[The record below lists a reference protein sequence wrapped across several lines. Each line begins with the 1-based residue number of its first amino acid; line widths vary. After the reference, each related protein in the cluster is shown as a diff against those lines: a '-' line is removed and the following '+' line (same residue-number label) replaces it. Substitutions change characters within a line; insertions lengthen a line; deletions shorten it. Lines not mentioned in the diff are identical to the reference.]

1 VTSGQNTI
9 DPRTPILVGQA
20 QVAQH
25 IDHLESAAGPIELM
39 SQAVREAFADAG
51 IQNPSVKN
59 AGKNSATI
67 DALRVVRSLSTRN
80 TNPAREIARAL
91 GISANEY
98 GLTPH
103 GGNMPQ
109 YLVNSAALQIRDSGA
124 QMIVLTGGE
133 SFRSRRRARA
143 AKMTLPWMEAKED
156 EGGEAPTALGE
167 DLVMNHEIELAHNIM
182 LPIEIYPMFET
193 ALRYRDKRTV
203 AEHQKYISELWSRFS
218 DVAASNPHAWI
229 QQSYT
234 AETIR
239 APSQSNRMVGF
250 PYTKLMN
257 SNNDVDMAAALVMC
271 SVERAEALGIERDKW
286 IFLHAG
292 TDCHEHNFVSHRY
305 SFTDTPAIRIGG
317 KRVLELAQK
326 SIDEIAYLDLYSC
339 FPSAVQL
346 GAESLGVSLDR
357 QLTCTGGLSFAG
369 GPFNNYVMHAIATTM
384 TKLREKPQET
394 GLVWA
399 NGGYATKHAFGVYA
413 TTPHPQGFRHESPQK
428 QVDSLPRR
436 VVATA
441 IEAQGSATVEAYSVM
456 HDRDGA
462 PEKVRASV
470 LLADGRR
477 AWATSTDTQLGQD
490 MCLNEWVGKTV
501 TLDATGDIKIG

>member
-1 VTSGQNTI
+1 
-9 DPRTPILVGQA
+9 
-20 QVAQH
+20 
-25 IDHLESAAGPIELM
+25 M
-39 SQAVREAFADAG
+39 SQAVREAFDDAE
-51 IQNPSVKN
+51 IRN
-59 AGKNSATI
+59 AGTKNGHHI
-67 DALRVVRSLSTRN
+67 DALRVVRSLSTKSV
-80 TNPAREIARAL
+80 NPAQDIGAML

-98 GLTPH
+98 ALTPH

-109 YLVNSAALQIRDSGA
+109 LLVNTAALQIRDDGA

-143 AKMTLPWMEAKED
+143 AQVTLPWMEAQD
-156 EGGEAPTALGE
+156 GQDGQAPTAVGE
-167 DLVMNHEIELAHNIM
+167 DLVMNHEIELAHKIM

-203 AEHQKYISELWSRFS
+203 ADHQKHISELWSRFS
-218 DVAASNPHAWI
+218 DVAATNPHAWI

-234 AETIR
+234 AQAIR
-239 APSQSNRMVGF
+239 TPTPDNRMIGF

-271 SVERAEALGIERDKW
+271 SVERAEALCIARDKW

-292 TDCHEHNFVSHRY
+292 TDCHEHNFVSHRHT
-305 SFTDTPAIRIGG
+305 FTDTPAIRIGG
-317 KRVLELAQK
+317 QRVLALAEK
-326 SIDEIAYLDLYSC
+326 SIDEIENLDLYSC

-346 GAESLGVSLDR
+346 GAESLGVALDR

-384 TKLREKPQET
+384 TTLREKPTET

-413 TTPHPQGFRHESPQK
+413 TTPPLHGFRHESPQNE
-428 QVDSLPRR
+428 VDETPRR
-436 VVATA
+436 AVATA
-441 IEAQGSATVEAYSVM
+441 LEAKGAATVEAYSVM
-456 HDRDGA
+456 HDRNGSV
-462 PEKVRASV
+462 EKVRASV

-477 AWATSTDTQLGQD
+477 AWATSDNTQVGQE
-490 MCLNEWVGKTV
+490 MCENEWVGKIV
-501 TLDATGDIKIG
+501 SLSETGDIHV

>member
-1 VTSGQNTI
+1 MTSGQNKI

-25 IDHLESAAGPIELM
+25 TDDLQSTAGPIELM
-39 SQAVREAFADAG
+39 AQAVREAFADAG
-51 IQNPSVKN
+51 IQNP
-59 AGKNSATI
+59 ATI

-80 TNPAREIARAL
+80 INPAREIASTL
-91 GISANEY
+91 EINANEY

-109 YLVNSAALQIRDSGA
+109 YLVNSAALQIRDDGA

-143 AKMTLPWMEAKED
+143 AQMTLPWMELKEAQA
-156 EGGEAPTALGE
+156 GQAPTALGE
-167 DLVMNHEIELAHNIM
+167 DLAMNHEIELAHKIM

-203 AEHQKYISELWSRFS
+203 ADHQKYISELWSRFS
-218 DVAASNPHAWI
+218 DVAATNPHAWI

-234 AETIR
+234 AQAIR
-239 APSQSNRMVGF
+239 TPTPDNRMVGF

-271 SVERAEALGIERDKW
+271 SVERAEALGIARDKW

-292 TDCHEHNFVSHRY
+292 TDCHEHNFVSHRHT
-305 SFTDTPAIRIGG
+305 FTDTPAIRIGG
-317 KRVLELAQK
+317 QRVLALAEK
-326 SIDEIAYLDLYSC
+326 SIDEIENIDLYSC

-394 GLVWA
+394 GMVWG

-413 TTPHPQGFRHESPQK
+413 TTPPLHGFRHESPQNE
-428 QVDSLPRR
+428 VDELPRR
-436 VVATA
+436 AVATA
-441 IEAQGSATVEAYSVM
+441 LEAKGAATIEAYSVM

-462 PEKVRASV
+462 AEKVRAAV

-477 AWATSTDTQLGQD
+477 AWATSDNTQLGQE
-490 MCLNEWVGKTV
+490 MCEHEWVGKTV
-501 TLDATGDIKIG
+501 TLDETGDIRA

>member
-1 VTSGQNTI
+1 
-9 DPRTPILVGQA
+9 
-20 QVAQH
+20 
-25 IDHLESAAGPIELM
+25 M

-51 IQNPSVKN
+51 IQNPT
-59 AGKNSATI
+59 AI

-80 TNPAREIARAL
+80 TNPARDIASML
-91 GISANEY
+91 EISANEY

-109 YLVNSAALQIRDSGA
+109 YLVNSAARQIRDNGA

-143 AKMTLPWMEAKED
+143 AQMTLPWMEQHD
-156 EGGEAPTALGE
+156 SEAPTALGE
-167 DLVMNHEIELAHNIM
+167 DLVMNHEIELAHKIM

-203 AEHQKYISELWSRFS
+203 ADHQKYISELWARFS
-218 DVAASNPHAWI
+218 DVAATNPHAWI

-234 AETIR
+234 AQAIR
-239 APSQSNRMVGF
+239 MPTSDNRMIGF

-271 SVERAEALGIERDKW
+271 SVERAEALGIARDKW

-292 TDCHEHNFVSHRY
+292 TDCHEHNFVSHRHT
-305 SFTDTPAIRIGG
+305 FTETPAIRIGG
-317 KRVLELAQK
+317 QRVLALAGK
-326 SIDEIAYLDLYSC
+326 SIDEIENLDLYSC

-357 QLTCTGGLSFAG
+357 KLTCTGGLSFAG

-384 TKLREKPQET
+384 TTLREKPQET

-413 TTPHPQGFRHESPQK
+413 TTPPLQGFRHESPQNE
-428 QVDSLPRR
+428 VDALPRR
-436 VVATA
+436 SVATA
-441 IEAQGSATVEAYSVM
+441 LEAKGAATIEAYSVM

-462 PEKVRASV
+462 AEKVRAAV

-477 AWATSTDTQLGQD
+477 AWATSDNTQLGQE
-490 MCLNEWVGKTV
+490 MCENEWVGKTV
-501 TLDATGDIKIG
+501 TLDATGDIRV

>member
-1 VTSGQNTI
+1 MTSGQNKI

-25 IDHLESAAGPIELM
+25 IDNLESAAGPIELM
-39 SQAVREAFADAG
+39 SQAVRAALADAG
-51 IQNPSVKN
+51 IQNAGTTN
-59 AGKNSATI
+59 ATTL

-80 TNPAREIARAL
+80 TNPAQDIASML
-91 GISANEY
+91 EISANEY

-109 YLVNSAALQIRDSGA
+109 YLVNSAALQIRDDGA

-143 AKMTLPWMEAKED
+143 AQMTLPWMEQHD
-156 EGGEAPTALGE
+156 GEAPTALGE
-167 DLVMNHEIELAHNIM
+167 DLVMNHEIELAHKIM

-203 AEHQKYISELWSRFS
+203 ADHQKYISELWARFS
-218 DVAASNPHAWI
+218 DVAATNPHAWI

-234 AETIR
+234 AQARRT
-239 APSQSNRMVGF
+239 PTSDNRMIGF

-271 SVERAEALGIERDKW
+271 SVERAEALGIARDKW

-317 KRVLELAQK
+317 QRVLALAEK
-326 SIDEIAYLDLYSC
+326 SIDEIENLDLYSC

-384 TKLREKPQET
+384 TTLREKPTET

-413 TTPHPQGFRHESPQK
+413 TTPPLHGFKHESPQSE
-428 QVDSLPRR
+428 VDSLPRR
-436 VVATA
+436 EVATA
-441 IEAQGSATVEAYSVM
+441 IDAQGPATVEAYSVM
-456 HDRDGA
+456 HDREGA
-462 PEKVRASV
+462 AEKVRASV
-470 LLADGRR
+470 LLSDGRR
-477 AWATSTDTQLGQD
+477 AWATSDNTQLGQD
-490 MCLNEWVGKTV
+490 MCENEWVGKTV
-501 TLDATGDIKIG
+501 TLDETGDIRV

>member
-1 VTSGQNTI
+1 MTSGQNKI

-25 IDHLESAAGPIELM
+25 TDDLKSAVGPIELT

-51 IQNPSVKN
+51 IQNPSIKN
-59 AGKNSATI
+59 ATTI

-80 TNPAREIARAL
+80 TNPARDIASTL
-91 GISANEY
+91 EISANEY

-109 YLVNSAALQIRDSGA
+109 YLVNSAALQIRDDGA

-143 AKMTLPWMEAKED
+143 AQMTLPWMEPQD
-156 EGGEAPTALGE
+156 GLAPTALGE
-167 DLVMNHEIELAHNIM
+167 DLVMNHEIELAHKIM

-203 AEHQKYISELWSRFS
+203 ADHQKHISELWSRFS
-218 DVAASNPHAWI
+218 DVAATNPHAWI

-234 AETIR
+234 AQAIR
-239 APSQSNRMVGF
+239 TPTPDNRMIGF
-250 PYTKLMN
+250 PYTKWMN

-271 SVERAEALGIERDKW
+271 SVERAEALGIARDNW

-292 TDCHEHNFVSHRY
+292 TDCHEHNFVSHRHT
-305 SFTDTPAIRIGG
+305 FTETPAIRIGG
-317 KRVLELAQK
+317 QRVLELAQK
-326 SIDEIAYLDLYSC
+326 SIDEIENLDLYSC

-357 QLTCTGGLSFAG
+357 KLTCTGGLSFAG

-384 TKLREKPQET
+384 TTLREKPQET

-399 NGGYATKHAFGVYA
+399 NGGYATKHSFGVYA
-413 TTPHPQGFRHESPQK
+413 TTPPLHGFRHESPQSE
-428 QVDSLPRR
+428 VDQTPRR
-436 VVATA
+436 AVATA
-441 IEAQGSATVEAYSVM
+441 LEAKGAATIEAYSVM
-456 HDRDGA
+456 HDRDGTA
-462 PEKVRASV
+462 EKVRAAV

-477 AWATSTDTQLGQD
+477 AWATSDNTQLGQE
-490 MCLNEWVGKTV
+490 MCENEWVGKTV
-501 TLDATGDIKIG
+501 TLDATGDISA

>member
-1 VTSGQNTI
+1 MTSGKNKI

-20 QVAQH
+20 QVTQH
-25 IDHLESAAGPIELM
+25 IDNLESAAGPIELM
-39 SQAVREAFADAG
+39 SQAVRAALADAG
-51 IQNPSVKN
+51 IQN
-59 AGKNSATI
+59 ATTI
-67 DALRVVRSLSTRN
+67 DALRVVRSLSTRS
-80 TNPAREIARAL
+80 TNPAQDIASML
-91 GISANEY
+91 EISANEY

-109 YLVNSAALQIRDSGA
+109 YLVNSAALQIRDDGA

-143 AKMTLPWMEAKED
+143 AQMTLPWMEPKED
-156 EGGEAPTALGE
+156 RERHAPTALGE
-167 DLVMNHEIELAHNIM
+167 DLVMNHEIELAHKIM

-203 AEHQKYISELWSRFS
+203 ADHQKHISELWARFS
-218 DVAASNPHAWI
+218 DVAATNPHAWI

-234 AETIR
+234 AQAIR
-239 APSQSNRMVGF
+239 TPTPDNRMIGF

-271 SVERAEALGIERDKW
+271 SVERAEALGIARDKW

-317 KRVLELAQK
+317 QRVLALAEK
-326 SIDEIAYLDLYSC
+326 SIDEIENLDLYSC

-384 TKLREKPQET
+384 TTLREKPTET

-413 TTPHPQGFRHESPQK
+413 TTPPLHGFRHESPQSE
-428 QVDSLPRR
+428 VDALPRR
-436 VVATA
+436 AVATA
-441 IEAQGSATVEAYSVM
+441 LEAKGAATIEAYSVM
-456 HDRDGA
+456 HDRDGTA
-462 PEKVRASV
+462 EKVRAAV
-470 LLADGRR
+470 LLSDGRR
-477 AWATSTDTQLGQD
+477 AWATSDNTQLGQD
-490 MCLNEWVGKTV
+490 MCENEWVGKTV
-501 TLDATGDIKIG
+501 TLDETGDIRV

>member
-1 VTSGQNTI
+1 MTSGQNKI

-25 IDHLESAAGPIELM
+25 KDNLESAAGPIELM

-51 IQNPSVKN
+51 IQNAGTTN
-59 AGKNSATI
+59 ATTL

-80 TNPAREIARAL
+80 TNPARDIASML
-91 GISANEY
+91 EISANEY

-109 YLVNSAALQIRDSGA
+109 YLVNSAALQIRDDGA

-143 AKMTLPWMEAKED
+143 AQMTLPWMELHD
-156 EGGEAPTALGE
+156 GEAPTALGE
-167 DLVMNHEIELAHNIM
+167 DLVMNHEIELAHKIM

-203 AEHQKYISELWSRFS
+203 ADHQKYISELWARFS
-218 DVAASNPHAWI
+218 DVAATNPHAWI
-229 QQSYT
+229 QQRYT
-234 AETIR
+234 AQAIR
-239 APSQSNRMVGF
+239 TPTSDNRMIGF

-271 SVERAEALGIERDKW
+271 SVERAEALGIARDKW

-317 KRVLELAQK
+317 QRVLALAEK
-326 SIDEIAYLDLYSC
+326 SIDEIENLDLYSC

-384 TKLREKPQET
+384 TTLREKPTET

-413 TTPHPQGFRHESPQK
+413 TTPPLHGFRHESPQSE
-428 QVDSLPRR
+428 VDSLPRR
-436 VVATA
+436 EVATA
-441 IEAQGSATVEAYSVM
+441 IDAQGPATVEAYSVM
-456 HDRDGA
+456 HDREGA
-462 PEKVRASV
+462 AEKVRASV
-470 LLADGRR
+470 LLSDGRR
-477 AWATSTDTQLGQD
+477 AWATSDNTQLGQD
-490 MCLNEWVGKTV
+490 MCENEWVGKTV
-501 TLDATGDIKIG
+501 TLDETGDIRV

>member
-1 VTSGQNTI
+1 VTSGQNKI

-25 IDHLESAAGPIELM
+25 TDDLKSAAGPIELM

-51 IQNPSVKN
+51 IQNPT
-59 AGKNSATI
+59 TI

-80 TNPAREIARAL
+80 TNPARDIASTL
-91 GISANEY
+91 EISANEY

-109 YLVNSAALQIRDSGA
+109 YLVNSAALQIRDDGA

-143 AKMTLPWMEAKED
+143 AQMTLPWMEQHD
-156 EGGEAPTALGE
+156 GEAPTALGE
-167 DLVMNHEIELAHNIM
+167 DLVMNHEIELAHKIM

-203 AEHQKYISELWSRFS
+203 TDHQKYISELWARFS
-218 DVAASNPHAWI
+218 DVAATNPHAWI

-234 AETIR
+234 AQAIR
-239 APSQSNRMVGF
+239 MPTSDNRRVGF

-271 SVERAEALGIERDKW
+271 SVERAEALGIARDKW

-292 TDCHEHNFVSHRY
+292 TDCHEHNFVSHRHT
-305 SFTDTPAIRIGG
+305 FTETPAIRIGG
-317 KRVLELAQK
+317 QRVLALAGK
-326 SIDEIAYLDLYSC
+326 SIDEIENLDLYSC

-357 QLTCTGGLSFAG
+357 KLTCTGGLSFAG

-384 TKLREKPQET
+384 TTLREKPQET

-413 TTPHPQGFRHESPQK
+413 TTPPLQGFRHESPQNE
-428 QVDSLPRR
+428 VDALPRR
-436 VVATA
+436 SVATA
-441 IEAQGSATVEAYSVM
+441 LEAKGAATIEAYSVM
-456 HDRDGA
+456 HDRDGTA
-462 PEKVRASV
+462 EKVRAAV

-477 AWATSTDTQLGQD
+477 AWATSDNTQLGQE
-490 MCLNEWVGKTV
+490 MCENEWVGKMV
-501 TLDATGDIKIG
+501 TLDATGDISV

>member
-1 VTSGQNTI
+1 VTSGQNKI

-25 IDHLESAAGPIELM
+25 TDDLKSAVGPIELM

-51 IQNPSVKN
+51 MQNPSIKN
-59 AGKNSATI
+59 ATTI

-80 TNPAREIARAL
+80 TNPARDIASML
-91 GISANEY
+91 EISANEY

-109 YLVNSAALQIRDSGA
+109 YLVNSAALQIRDDGA

-143 AKMTLPWMEAKED
+143 AQMTLPWMEPQD
-156 EGGEAPTALGE
+156 GLAPTAIGE
-167 DLVMNHEIELAHNIM
+167 DLVMNHEIELAHKIM

-203 AEHQKYISELWSRFS
+203 ADHQKHISELWARFS
-218 DVAASNPHAWI
+218 DVAATNPHAWI

-234 AETIR
+234 AQAIR
-239 APSQSNRMVGF
+239 TPTPDNRMIGF

-271 SVERAEALGIERDKW
+271 SVERAEALGIARDKW

-292 TDCHEHNFVSHRY
+292 TDCHEHNFISHRHT
-305 SFTDTPAIRIGG
+305 FTETPAIRIGG
-317 KRVLELAQK
+317 QRVLALAEK
-326 SIDEIAYLDLYSC
+326 SIDEIENLDLYSC

-357 QLTCTGGLSFAG
+357 KLTCTGGLSFAG

-384 TKLREKPQET
+384 TTLREKPQET

-399 NGGYATKHAFGVYA
+399 NGGYATKHSFGVYA
-413 TTPHPQGFRHESPQK
+413 TTPPLHGFRHESPQNE
-428 QVDSLPRR
+428 VDETPRR
-436 VVATA
+436 AVATA
-441 IEAQGSATVEAYSVM
+441 LEAKGAATIEAYSVM
-456 HDRDGA
+456 HDRDGTA
-462 PEKVRASV
+462 EKVRAAV

-477 AWATSTDTQLGQD
+477 AWATSDNTQLGQE
-490 MCLNEWVGKTV
+490 MCENEWVGKTV
-501 TLDATGDIKIG
+501 TLDETGAISV